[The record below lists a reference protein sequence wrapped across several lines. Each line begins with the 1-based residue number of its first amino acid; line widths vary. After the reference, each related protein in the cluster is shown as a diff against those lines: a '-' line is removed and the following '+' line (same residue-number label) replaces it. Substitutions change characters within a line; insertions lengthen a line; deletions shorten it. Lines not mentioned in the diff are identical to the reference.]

1 MKRLIALLILSFA
14 ALRVPSQPA
23 SGADE
28 ASQAINALREQL
40 VSSFTKGDVDGL
52 LRNVDP
58 DVLVTWQNGEV
69 CRGRDAV
76 RAFYDRMMKGEK
88 RVVREIK
95 SAPEVVGRQVNGDWA
110 LSWGNLHDH
119 FILSDGSDLPFNSA
133 FTAVV
138 AKRDDRWLVKSFHT
152 SVNAFDNSVLALAV
166 RKTATAV
173 GIAAGVFG
181 VIVGFFVGRKKRA

>member
-1 MKRLIALLILSFA
+1 MKALIPLLVLSTALSGL
-14 ALRVPSQPA
+14 SQPA
-23 SGADE
+23 PATDE
-28 ASQAINALREQL
+28 ATQAINMLREEL

-69 CRGRDAV
+69 CLGRDAV
-76 RAFYDRMMKGEK
+76 RAFYDRMMKGDK

-110 LSWGNLHDH
+110 LSWGTLHDH
-119 FILSDGSDLPFNSA
+119 FLLNDGSDLPFNSA

-138 AKRDDRWLVKSFHT
+138 AKRDDRWMVKSFHT
-152 SVNAFDNSVLALAV
+152 SVNAFDNAVLALAV
-166 RKTATAV
+166 RKTATWV
-173 GIAAGVFG
+173 GVGAGVIGAIIGF
-181 VIVGFFVGRKKRA
+181 VIGRRKRA